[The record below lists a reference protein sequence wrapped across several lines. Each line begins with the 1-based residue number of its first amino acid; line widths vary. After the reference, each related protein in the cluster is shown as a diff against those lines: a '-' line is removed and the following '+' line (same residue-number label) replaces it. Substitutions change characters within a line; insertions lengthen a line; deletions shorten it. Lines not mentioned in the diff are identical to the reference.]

1 LQSPGSLAQDTCYTY
16 KVRRLYGMPRSPHKV
31 GSEKWKETRS
41 KLLGLPIEI
50 VAADRELS
58 ELAGEIKVQ
67 HKMSLAD
74 CFAAALA
81 KQTKGKIFT
90 GDPEFRS
97 IESEVKVIW
106 L

>member
-1 LQSPGSLAQDTCYTY
+1 
-16 KVRRLYGMPRSPHKV
+16 MPRSPHKV